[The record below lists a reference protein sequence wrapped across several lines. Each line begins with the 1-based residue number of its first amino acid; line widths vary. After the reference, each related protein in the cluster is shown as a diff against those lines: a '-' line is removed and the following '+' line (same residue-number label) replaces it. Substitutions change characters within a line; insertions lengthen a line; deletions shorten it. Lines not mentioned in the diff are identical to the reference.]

1 MLTFS
6 PTRDLEL
13 AIEVPKFPLRSG
25 ARCWEEK
32 EGRKENLWQKM
43 ATNIQRVLKIV
54 QIDTSANSSILGL
67 LNPNFDLNAW
77 VGVCPRP
84 DQHCP
89 IWNHDQRIL
98 RWKTSLHW
106 KGKHHC
112 FNLIHVR
119 FMKCYYYL
127 RQSKKLVIPS
137 TWEGVMEDF
146 DRGKSCGKAFGS
158 CGWTTPLQFVLLQC
172 ARFRLQLGL
181 KLWVS
186 KCTCLTVNSV
196 PVVSIELFWRALS
209 KTVSEDR

>member
-1 MLTFS
+1 
-6 PTRDLEL
+6 
-13 AIEVPKFPLRSG
+13 
-25 ARCWEEK
+25 
-32 EGRKENLWQKM
+32 
-43 ATNIQRVLKIV
+43 
-54 QIDTSANSSILGL
+54 
-67 LNPNFDLNAW
+67 
-77 VGVCPRP
+77 
-84 DQHCP
+84 
-89 IWNHDQRIL
+89 
-98 RWKTSLHW
+98 
-106 KGKHHC
+106 
-112 FNLIHVR
+112 VR

-196 PVVSIELFWRALS
+196 PVVSIALFWRALS